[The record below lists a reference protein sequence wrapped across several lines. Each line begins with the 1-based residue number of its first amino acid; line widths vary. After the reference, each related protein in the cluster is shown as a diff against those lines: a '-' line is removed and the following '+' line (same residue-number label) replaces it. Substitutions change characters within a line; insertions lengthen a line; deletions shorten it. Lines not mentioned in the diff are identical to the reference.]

1 LLGHHIKN
9 WGLSVKLKIGDDE
22 IEMLDSLNKDDIKD
36 YVENLL
42 VTEYDINDLTIKVF
56 KNEFDIV
63 ALIENIGIDKIN
75 SEFKHQEKDLLLI
88 ERQENI

>member
-1 LLGHHIKN
+1 
-9 WGLSVKLKIGDDE
+9 
-22 IEMLDSLNKDDIKD
+22 
-36 YVENLL
+36 
-42 VTEYDINDLTIKVF
+42 
-56 KNEFDIV
+56 V